1 MSALGLISRNV
12 LLFGLAPVRHVPVIR
27 DLPFMRGYFRVR
39 RLEIP
44 AADMARL
51 RFAVNPGTA
60 AFLGPNHPE
69 FGCDW
74 IIDKEI
80 STLVAPNVASWADR
94 GIVAAA
100 PGFWGMNNLI
110 ANDGGDAAR
119 EYSIES
125 ALRGDHVLLHPEGT
139 VRWTSD
145 HVHPLFPGIAQ
156 MASVAAGRTKR
167 PVYMVPL
174 VWKLVYV
181 DDISAALHREMGV
194 LEDGLAVFRGD
205 GQSVAER
212 FAALQENVME
222 TRMRKFGYEPIR
234 QGDFFTRQEVFQRY
248 ILEVLASRYDAG
260 DADTH
265 DRRIARTAK
274 LIRQR
279 RTELRGVDSAAAVA
293 ERAQLKLDAEL
304 AEEAKRLGEF
314 TREVYGAPTFTQEHV
329 GESLKRMRDRLLTHT
344 KAQRLANML
353 PRPFGARI
361 AYVGVPEPVRVESVP
376 DDDKPGYE
384 RRLLIEMRASM
395 QERLDAINESIEP
408 QLARFRVANLLL
420 EQPQR

>member
-1 MSALGLISRNV
+1 
-12 LLFGLAPVRHVPVIR
+12 
-27 DLPFMRGYFRVR
+27 
-39 RLEIP
+39 
-44 AADMARL
+44 
-51 RFAVNPGTA
+51 
-60 AFLGPNHPE
+60 
-69 FGCDW
+69 
-74 IIDKEI
+74 
-80 STLVAPNVASWADR
+80 
-94 GIVAAA
+94 
-100 PGFWGMNNLI
+100 
-110 ANDGGDAAR
+110 
-119 EYSIES
+119 
-125 ALRGDHVLLHPEGT
+125 
-139 VRWTSD
+139 
-145 HVHPLFPGIAQ
+145 
-156 MASVAAGRTKR
+156 
-167 PVYMVPL
+167 MVPL

-314 TREVYGAPTFTQEHV
+314 TREVYGAPTLTQEHV